1 MTSLQGTKA
10 VAPKCPD
17 LGGSTVNGCK
27 IGVCISYKVLRIDAF
42 CYRALIGELR

>member
-1 MTSLQGTKA
+1 MTSLQGTKS

-27 IGVCISYKVLRIDAF
+27 IGVCLSYKVLNYVLMHFAT
-42 CYRALIGELR
+42 GH